1 MDYCICMS
9 RPRIK
14 VDATMMVKK
23 YLGNIPSHK
32 GLLFVVVRLIGYLKK
47 VGKIIFF
54 VPVK

>member
-1 MDYCICMS
+1 MS

-14 VDATMMVKK
+14 VDATMMVNK

-47 VGKIIFF
+47 VGKIICF